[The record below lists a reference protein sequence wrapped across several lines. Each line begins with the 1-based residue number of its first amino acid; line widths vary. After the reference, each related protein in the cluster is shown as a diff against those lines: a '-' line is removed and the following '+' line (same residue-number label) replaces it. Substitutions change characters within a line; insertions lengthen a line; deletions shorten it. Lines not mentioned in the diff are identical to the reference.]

1 MRCSG
6 LRSRGFELYIEL
18 AEERRRLAERLRE
31 VLGELKEEVGRLV
44 PGARVYLFG
53 SYAQ

>member
-1 MRCSG
+1 
-6 LRSRGFELYIEL
+6 
-18 AEERRRLAERLRE
+18 LRE
-31 VLGELKEEVGRLV
+31 ILGELKEEVRRLV